1 MDMKKLTIFLLL
13 LLLCGCI
20 TQQEKGEDKIRVV
33 VSIPPLYEFVKE
45 IGKDRVDVEILLP
58 PGANPHTFE
67 PTPKQIKYLQN
78 ADLIIINGG
87 GLEFWIEDLLK
98 LKGAKAKVID
108 TSKGVQLIYEG
119 ERANPH
125 IWLSPK
131 NAKIQ
136 VENIYRALIEIEP
149 SFKYYYY
156 QNKEKYIK
164 KLEELDEYAKQ
175 KFKNKDRR
183 TILSLHSAWA
193 YLARDYNLTLITIL
207 ENDREPSPKHVMWVI
222 KKAREEKISHI
233 IVENELNP
241 KSAEVIA
248 KEINATLVF
257 VEPLSTNYVQSMYE
271 NIDKINEALQ

>member
-1 MDMKKLTIFLLL
+1 MKKLTIFLLL

-20 TQQEKGEDKIRVV
+20 TQQEKGEDKIKVV

-45 IGKDRVDVEILLP
+45 IGKDRVEVEILLP

-87 GLEFWIEDLLK
+87 GLEFWIDDLLK
-98 LKGAKAKVID
+98 LKGTKAKVID

-156 QNKEKYIK
+156 QNKEEYIK

-183 TILSLHSAWA
+183 TMLSLHSAWA

-207 ENDREPSPKHVMWVI
+207 ENDREPSPKHLMWVI

-233 IVENELNP
+233 IVEKELNP

-257 VEPLSTNYVQSMYE
+257 VEPLSTNYIQSMHE
-271 NIDKINEALQ
+271 NIDKIGEALQ

>member
-1 MDMKKLTIFLLL
+1 MKKLTIFLLL

-20 TQQEKGEDKIRVV
+20 TQQEKGEDKIKVV

-87 GLEFWIEDLLK
+87 GLEFWIDNLLK
-98 LKGAKAKVID
+98 LKGTKAKVID

-207 ENDREPSPKHVMWVI
+207 ENDREPSPKHLMWVI

-233 IVENELNP
+233 IVEKELNP

-257 VEPLSTNYVQSMYE
+257 VEPLSTNYIQSMHE
-271 NIDKINEALQ
+271 NIDKIGEALQ

>member
-1 MDMKKLTIFLLL
+1 MKKLTIFLLL

-20 TQQEKGEDKIRVV
+20 TQQEKGEDKIKVV

-45 IGKDRVDVEILLP
+45 IGKDRVEVEILLP

-87 GLEFWIEDLLK
+87 GLEFWIDNLLK
-98 LKGAKAKVID
+98 LKGTKAKVID

-156 QNKEKYIK
+156 QNKEEYIK

-183 TILSLHSAWA
+183 TMLSLHSAWA

-207 ENDREPSPKHVMWVI
+207 ENDREPSPKHLMWVI

-233 IVENELNP
+233 IVEKELNP

-257 VEPLSTNYVQSMYE
+257 VEPLSTNYIQSMHE
-271 NIDKINEALQ
+271 NIDKIGEALQ